1 MSKNVERQQMSTI
14 LNFGSINIDHVYQV
28 DHFVQPGETLSS
40 LAYSKGLGGKGLNQ
54 SIALQRAGAQVVH
67 VGHVAADDAWLLNEL
82 TALGL
87 DMRAIVGVS
96 EATGHALIQVNRDGE
111 NCILLHAGA
120 NHCMNDGLI
129 NVLLDDAQVEWVL
142 LQNETNAVE
151 TIIRVAHARGKNIV
165 FNPAPCHAGLATLP
179 LEFLHTLVVN
189 EVEAA
194 QLSGE
199 EDIERALHVL
209 TQKCRN
215 VVLTLGGDG
224 VRYVG
229 EAGECRVAAQ
239 KVEVVD
245 TTAAG
250 DTFIGYYLASLT
262 AGLTVE
268 QALTRATKAAAITVT
283 RLGAVSAIPMAEEVK

>member
-1 MSKNVERQQMSTI
+1 MQTI

-54 SIALQRAGAQVVH
+54 TVAIQRAGARVVH
-67 VGHVAADDAWLLNEL
+67 VGHVGADDVWLMKEL

-87 DMRAIVGVS
+87 DMSAIARVD
-96 EATGHALIQVNRDGE
+96 EATGHAIIQVNQEGE

-120 NHCMNDGLI
+120 NHCMDENEI
-129 NVLLDDAQVEWVL
+129 NVLLGNADVEWVL
-142 LQNETNAVE
+142 LQNETNAIE
-151 TIIRVAHARGKNIV
+151 TIMRAAHARGKKIM
-165 FNPAPCHAGLATLP
+165 FNPAPCHVGLAELP
-179 LEFLHTLVVN
+179 LACVHTLVVN
-189 EVEAA
+189 EVEAV

-199 EDIERALHVL
+199 VNIDRALDVL
-209 TQKCRN
+209 RTKCDN

-224 VRYVG
+224 VRY
-229 EAGECRVAAQ
+229 AGAAGDFTVAAQ

-250 DTFIGYYLASLT
+250 DTFIGYYLASIA
-262 AGLTVE
+262 AGMLVE
-268 QALTRATKAAAITVT
+268 QALVRATKAAAITVT
-283 RLGAVSAIPMAEEVK
+283 RLGAVSAIPLASEVI